1 MKHWARAKGSSWYMP
16 EARSLYMMLRS
27 VNATGCTVMELMMPR
42 NSMARY
48 KLPKMLPKSW
58 AVDLHIQHTGL
69 YQMTAVDY
77 WQFAF
82 RSVGDSLLSLQLFA
96 FNVAALP
103 DHACNAAGQADAVK
117 PHRCKLHKMQR
128 CQVSVVAHAR
138 SMVSTATAHSS

>member
-77 WQFAF
+77 WQFAS
-82 RSVGDSLLSLQLFA
+82 RSVGDCYFHNGNHLLLTFL
-96 FNVAALP
+96 L
-103 DHACNAAGQADAVK
+103 
-117 PHRCKLHKMQR
+117 
-128 CQVSVVAHAR
+128 R
-138 SMVSTATAHSS
+138 SKAHSPTAMWQMVEDVLLHRNLAK